1 MLWLS
6 SVVSYTFLNFE
17 ITTLCRTKYALIEI
31 AHCFDFDYRDEEL
44 SWVSTIK
51 IITNGALAVILFE
64 LGSSF
69 VSIQTNKQKWKYP
82 NRMTYIQWLWL
93 QRWRA
98 ELSKSRKDHHEWGV
112 GCHLIWAGVIIGTQ
126 PHRTCLHVKVMIGR
140 GPWEL
145 RKPPGFNTT

>member
-1 MLWLS
+1 MIFFN
-6 SVVSYTFLNFE
+6 FLKMKPNINIIDLRLLE
-17 ITTLCRTKYALIEI
+17 RSLYAAIFTIVKI
-31 AHCFDFDYRDEEL
+31 ARYYIIFWWKCGKSTSQIWHCAY
-44 SWVSTIK
+44 
-51 IITNGALAVILFE
+51 
-64 LGSSF
+64 
-69 VSIQTNKQKWKYP
+69 VSIQTNKQTKMEISH
-82 NRMTYIQWLWL
+82 RMTYIQWLWL